1 MKALNFL
8 FLNKLFALALLVTAV
23 SEVWA
28 AGREGEVLDDEAFR
42 KSEDEIVVIGE
53 QPEWR
58 KESVEDQW
66 RTERFELT
74 DPSDLLEPVMQWF
87 PEYTREE
94 REDYETIRDPKDEK
108 PLIKIFEWKF

>member
-1 MKALNFL
+1 MKVINPSLSI
-8 FLNKLFALALLVTAV
+8 KLFISALLTMMVGVA
-23 SEVWA
+23 WA
-28 AGREGEVLDDEAFR
+28 SGREGGVLDDDAYR
-42 KSEDEIVVIGE
+42 KSEDEIVVVGE

-58 KESVEDQW
+58 KKPIEDQW
-66 RTERFELT
+66 RSEKFELP